1 MFNAP
6 IKCAVAVIGIAL
18 AAASCSSDREKADS
32 CAESL
37 LSQAKQNFESG
48 DYRQSL
54 LLLDS
59 IDHAY
64 PKAIDSRKEV
74 RMLRPQALER
84 LSAKELS
91 AIDSLQVANSI
102 IGDSLNRLLE
112 FVHNPVEGY
121 YIARGTRG
129 TDIRAVG
136 GIHGRVSPDYHF
148 YLIASCPVSTSM
160 VAVGLEAD
168 GESVRSAVVAFD
180 GERNTRNSA
189 CETITFTEAES
200 APLAEFIENHTTSPI
215 SIIFYGSG
223 GKNHRM
229 DLNPTQRDA
238 IRTIYG
244 LVSTANKDK
253 LYRAEKERLQRQLE
267 IARMQLANVSDK

>member
-6 IKCAVAVIGIAL
+6 IKYVIAAIGIIL
-18 AAASCSSDREKADS
+18 AAASCSSDKKNADS
-32 CAESL
+32 SAESL

-48 DYRQSL
+48 DYQQSL

-64 PKAIDSRKEV
+64 PKAIDARKEA

-84 LSAKELS
+84 LSAEELS

-102 IGDSLNRLLE
+102 IGDSLNRMLE
-112 FVHNPVEGY
+112 FVHNLVEGY
-121 YIARGTRG
+121 YVARDTRG
-129 TDIRAVG
+129 TDVRATG
-136 GIHGRVSPDYHF
+136 GIHSRVSPDFHF
-148 YLIASCPVSTSM
+148 YMIASCPAGISM
-160 VAVGLEAD
+160 VAVGLESD
-168 GESVRSAVVAFD
+168 GESVRSSSVAFD
-180 GERNTRNSA
+180 GERNTRDSA

-200 APLAEFIENHTTSPI
+200 APLAEFVENHTTSPI
-215 SIIFYGSG
+215 SIVFYGSG

-229 DLNPTQRDA
+229 DLKTAQRDA
-238 IRTIYG
+238 IRAAYG
-244 LVSTANKDK
+244 LVSAANKDK
-253 LYRAEKERLQRQLE
+253 LYRAEKERLQCQLE